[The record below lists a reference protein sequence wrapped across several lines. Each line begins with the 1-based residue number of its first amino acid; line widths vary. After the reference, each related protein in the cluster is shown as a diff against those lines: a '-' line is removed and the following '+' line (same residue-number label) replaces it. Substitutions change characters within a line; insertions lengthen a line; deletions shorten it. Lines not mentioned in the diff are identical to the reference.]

1 MSQMVE
7 TLPTFFHDNTYGLP
21 DHWILDP
28 DGKPSQDVLAE
39 AMGIPR
45 RARRQNSRTKAA
57 SDNTLTTYCSRW
69 ARLRILDELWNLNL
83 RPAQRTRS
91 NTKVGSPFCWET
103 IVFGRFLP
111 KWYSI
116 NASKALPLEP
126 NDEPD
131 PDAASAPEG
140 EAKPVASEALRV
152 VVSQVLRRLYAALD
166 SEWAE
171 ASIERRTLLADVAF
185 ACYTV
190 FGPSVLSRAA
200 EKAPGILDFYRF
212 AATYE
217 QSKEDAQTAEA
228 PQTHS
233 DTAVGALAPHD
244 TPTPE
249 SWETLAQLYSEIA
262 RVALEGATAE
272 YDSDIPYRL
281 QLLINVDLPRM
292 LALCTISDDEVRD
305 LLSRFTNLIVNMG
318 KALELAEFG
327 DQEFCEALSQ
337 AWNTYFTQQLQ
348 SEVESDF
355 FACRLEH
362 LHEVCN
368 QALDQCQFARSALA
382 GAKEATQD
390 RRLAHEVATFRQK
403 GQALQHLAEAEMHEA
418 KCKAAV
424 ADFES
429 EALHNLLPP
438 EISIDELPEEGYT
451 APVNQQDFHP
461 SARKALTC
469 LGDLLQDTARALD
482 RGLRSVRMEGVGE
495 QENEPAQSTVDSEP
509 EPATQGY
516 TVAAVPEVTID
527 NPEPA
532 VVAESRP
539 EAEPTEDTKVTQADP
554 LPAAIDTAQ
563 VPAAPAVE
571 ESALTPT
578 VEAVGAN
585 EIEPQ
590 ACSDV
595 HADQAAE
602 VAEYRGEYFDR
613 ADEAVNAFHCHFA
626 LTGQVP
632 AIAVDNI
639 AMHWLQRGHLNVA
652 AATLQIAEQ
661 LEWVRGEVLPAALLR
676 VAYFGLN
683 VWPSDQ
689 ASHANIQRQLN
700 FLPHKD
706 IDELADRRLAGKAV
720 PYLLFAA
727 SLQATLF
734 TGKYT
739 MAPRILSAIAHR
751 LDRATGK
758 MLTDLVEFSDKGYRL
773 DLESLRRR
781 PQVDE
786 KQVRA
791 RLLTMLSNWRDRIIN
806 KQTGWAPARKALRD
820 CLSLPDFA
828 ATMAAIEADD
838 GNRIQDV
845 RDFVNCYSDGDTLHD
860 LMMTQVAKAEKR
872 DTATIESFARQSF
885 FNSIGELVQ
894 IARDWVDDVQHR
906 RTRGNDTKS
915 FATRF
920 LTQLQQAR
928 IEIKKRA
935 DNTSD
940 IAQSAGAALA
950 LKAVDNLLKAIEGDS
965 DIMWSRKRAEA
976 FFALPQDLLNAAGLD
991 DNLDAQLPWL
1001 VEQCERGLDWVAIT
1015 EQALLAQD
1023 YRIAMLALLNR
1034 WDGGEEVGQQVVD
1047 VDKAAADRRHAM
1059 VQNMRHIRTMV
1070 DNAALSGLIDDERGY
1085 QLRSELEYLE
1095 ESVDKLETLDG
1106 MREYSE
1112 QIAIIER
1119 DLEAKIG
1126 VKREELQRE
1135 LQEQLNHA
1143 RTQLGAAGVP
1153 DEWVMQVNRALTDR
1167 NLAVVDEMIDHLKTA
1182 IREGRVVGTEEVGPN
1197 RLLQN
1202 FLRAE
1207 PALYDFLVA
1216 HPNAREV
1223 AKHVV
1228 QVRPGDLDFPTSHE
1242 FKAALQGLVEC
1253 RNQHRRSLDR
1263 SLYDTIA
1270 DILRFLG
1277 IHLETDGFS
1286 QRTTIDVGFDRG
1298 DVFSRLS
1305 LNVKT
1310 TETGR
1315 AFPWFEPNS
1324 TVSQITVILAC
1335 RDWQSADLKDYLD
1348 SIGASHQR
1356 TLLLSAKPLTSEA
1369 RNALARESKKNQFA
1383 LFHIDPVLMAF
1394 LGTVSHTGK
1403 PLRNFLQLSTPWTYY
1418 NPYTARDTLQP
1429 APAEMV
1435 YGRQHDAQTLVEMGG
1450 AAIIYGG
1457 RQLGKSTL
1465 LQEAKR
1471 QFHKPG
1477 QQQYAFYRAMDRD
1490 MDRGRI
1496 SKQNWERERIRVSQ
1510 EIYRAMIEAKIVV
1523 EQPNID
1529 PQSMINIVNSE
1540 LAREGRTRILM
1551 CFDEI
1556 DPLLE
1561 LDSANNF
1568 GIFRGLSDLVNQ
1580 PSRRIKILIA
1590 GLQNVKRFEDAPN
1603 FPLPQLGRSLRIS
1616 ILDTADAI
1624 QLVCEPLHILGYQF
1638 EDPLLANRIL
1648 AITNR
1653 HPGLIHIFC
1662 HELLR
1667 RVSRKPFENVGDARI
1682 TSEDVD
1688 RVERDPV
1695 VTDLIRIRFEMTLNL
1710 DKRYLVIVYGLITNN
1725 RTTGSFTA
1733 AQAKEIAEDWLP
1745 AEFKHLTEKQ
1755 FEAFL
1760 VELVG
1765 LGVLREKTNNGRA
1778 EYSLRNVNIMN
1789 LVGSARVVEEKL
1801 LRAVEGITQDNPLYG
1816 HAFPEN
1822 ATCPSPLTFKD
1833 EKFLLNPD
1841 SHSARELGDG
1851 PRMYSVGVI
1860 CGSEALGLQA
1870 DIFAASLPALG
1881 EFEENRVVGR
1891 TPPRYQ
1897 VHAYSDT
1904 ALARP
1909 ADFARILESA
1919 ITERSKD
1926 DPIMLLVT
1934 ADGETGIAH
1943 TLDLLSV
1950 AHSMTVRATGMVHRV
1965 RVLFLLGP
1973 QAMWQWQSRPD
1984 LTAELELQQPFI
1996 GLERWNETGLSNLLN
2011 RLSLDNSDSEVDEL
2025 QRYSHGWYFSL
2036 NLLAQKCLSR
2046 RRDAVRLADLKS
2058 QYVPIVEAKPRDLQ
2072 KFLGKTGLTALPWGV
2087 PLATQ
2092 LAQFDGFDIDDLQL
2106 MLMEPEFEQMGIDAD
2121 LAPAVLRWLE
2131 RLRVTDSRQ
2140 GSGSGRAAYS
2150 ITPSI
2155 VAALRAN
2162 AAEAKA

>member
-1 MSQMVE
+1 MVE
-7 TLPTFFHDNTYGLP
+7 TPPSFFHDNTYGLP

-45 RARRQNSRTKAA
+45 RARRQNARSKAA
-57 SDNTLTTYCSRW
+57 LDNTLVTYCSRW
-69 ARLRILDELWNLNL
+69 TRLRILDDLWNLNL
-83 RPAQRTRS
+83 RPVQRTRS

-111 KWYSI
+111 KWYLTKTTKTL
-116 NASKALPLEP
+116 AFEP
-126 NDEPD
+126 SDQPD
-131 PDAASAPEG
+131 SDAAFAPEG
-140 EAKPVASEALRV
+140 GTKPFASETLRV
-152 VVSQVLRRLYAALD
+152 VISQVLRHLYDALD
-166 SEWAE
+166 NEWAE

-185 ACYTV
+185 ACFTV

-217 QSKEDAQTAEA
+217 QSTDDAQTGEEL
-228 PQTHS
+228 QTHA
-233 DTAVGALAPHD
+233 DTPVSALAPHN
-244 TPTPE
+244 TNTE
-249 SWETLAQLYSEIA
+249 QSWETLAQLYSEIA
-262 RVALEGATAE
+262 SVALKGANAE
-272 YDSDIPYRL
+272 YDSDIPHRL
-281 QLLINVDLPRM
+281 QLLITIDLPRM
-292 LALCTISDDEVRD
+292 LAQRAISDDEVRD
-305 LLSRFTNLIVNMG
+305 RLSRFTNLIVNMG
-318 KALELAEFG
+318 KAIELAEFG
-327 DQEFCEALSQ
+327 DQEFCEALCQ

-348 SEVESDF
+348 SEVESSF
-355 FACRLEH
+355 FACRLDH

-368 QALDQCQFARSALA
+368 EAMDQCQLAHIALA
-382 GAKEATQD
+382 GAKEVTQD
-390 RRLAHEVATFRQK
+390 CRHAHEVATFRQK
-403 GQALQHLAEAEMHEA
+403 GQALHHIAEAEMHEA
-418 KCKAAV
+418 KCRAAV

-429 EALHNLLPP
+429 KALHSLLPP
-438 EISIDELPEEGYT
+438 EMSIDELPEEGYT
-451 APVNQQDFHP
+451 AVVNQQNFHP
-461 SARKALTC
+461 SARNALTS
-469 LGDLLQDTARALD
+469 LGDLLHDTACALD
-482 RGLRSVRMEGVGE
+482 TRLSSVSMEGVGE
-495 QENEPAQSTVDSEP
+495 QEKEFAQSTMDSKP
-509 EPATQGY
+509 KPPNQGD
-516 TVAAVPEVTID
+516 TVAAVPKVTID
-527 NPEPA
+527 DSEPA
-532 VVAESRP
+532 VTAEPRP
-539 EAEPTEDTKVTQADP
+539 EAEQTEDTKKTQDDP
-554 LPAAIDTAQ
+554 LPAA
-563 VPAAPAVE
+563 PAFE
-571 ESALTPT
+571 ESVLPPT
-578 VEAVGAN
+578 VEAFGASKL
-585 EIEPQ
+585 EPP

-595 HADQAAE
+595 QDDQVAE
-602 VAEYRGEYFDR
+602 VVEYRSEYFDR
-613 ADEAVNAFHCHFA
+613 ADEAIKAFQSHFA

-639 AMHWLQRGHLNVA
+639 AMHWLRRGHLNVA
-652 AATLQIAEQ
+652 ATTLQIAEQ
-661 LEWVRGEVLPAALLR
+661 LEWVSGEVLPAALLR

-689 ASHANIQRQLN
+689 ASHTNIQRQLN

-720 PYLLFAA
+720 PYLLLAA

-786 KQVRA
+786 KQIRA

-828 ATMAAIEADD
+828 ATIAAIEADD
-838 GNRIQDV
+838 GNRIKDV
-845 RDFVNCYSDGDTLHD
+845 GDFVNCYSDGDSLHD

-894 IARDWVDDVQHR
+894 IARDWLDDIQHR

-940 IAQSAGAALA
+940 IAQSAGATLA
-950 LKAVDNLLKAIEGDS
+950 LNAVDNLLKAIEGDS
-965 DIMWSRKRAEA
+965 GIMWSRKRAEA
-976 FFALPQDLLNAAGLD
+976 FFALPQDLLSAAELD
-991 DNLDAQLPWL
+991 GNLDAQLPWL
-1001 VEQCERGLDWVAIT
+1001 IARCELGLDWVAIT

-1034 WDGGEEVGQQVVD
+1034 WDDGEDVGQQIVEA
-1047 VDKAAADRRHAM
+1047 DKAAADRRHGM
-1059 VQNMRHIRTMV
+1059 VQNIRHIRTMV
-1070 DNAALSGLIDDERGY
+1070 DNATLSGLIDDERGY

-1207 PALYDFLVA
+1207 LALYDFLMA
-1216 HPNAREV
+1216 HPNARDV
-1223 AKHVV
+1223 AKHII
-1228 QVRPGDLDFPTSHE
+1228 QIRPGDLDFPTSHE
-1242 FKAALQGLVEC
+1242 FKVALQGLVEC

-1286 QRTTIDVGFDRG
+1286 QRTTINVGFDRG
-1298 DVFSRLS
+1298 DVFSRLA

-1510 EIYRAMIEAKIVV
+1510 EIYRAMIEAKIVI

-1765 LGVLREKTNNGRA
+1765 LGVLREKTNNSRA

-1851 PRMYSVGVI
+1851 PRMYSVGI
-1860 CGSEALGLQA
+1860 IIGSEALGLQA

-1904 ALARP
+1904 ALAHP

-1934 ADGETGIAH
+1934 ADGETGITH

-1973 QAMWQWQSRPD
+1973 QAMWHWQSRPD

-2046 RRDAVRLADLKS
+2046 KRDAVRLADLKS

-2140 GSGSGRAAYS
+2140 GSGTGRAAYC

>member
-7 TLPTFFHDNTYGLP
+7 TLLTFFHDHIYGLP
-21 DHWILDP
+21 DRWILDP
-28 DGKPSQDVLAE
+28 DGKLSQDVLAE

-45 RARRQNSRTKAA
+45 RARRQNSRTKTA

-69 ARLRILDELWNLNL
+69 TRLRMLEQFWDLNF
-83 RPAQRTRS
+83 RPAQRPRS
-91 NTKVGSPFCWET
+91 NAMNGSPFCWET
-103 IVFGRFLP
+103 IIFGRFLP

-126 NDEPD
+126 GDEPD
-131 PDAASAPEG
+131 PDAVSAPEG
-140 EAKPVASEALRV
+140 ETKPIASDALRV
-152 VVSQVLRRLYAALD
+152 AVSQVLRHLYAALD

-171 ASIERRTLLADVAF
+171 AGIERRTLLADVAF

-200 EKAPGILDFYRF
+200 EKAPGILNFYRF
-212 AATYE
+212 AATHE
-217 QSKEDAQTAEA
+217 QSKDDAQTTEA
-228 PQTHS
+228 PQAHA
-233 DTAVGALAPHD
+233 TAAPHD
-244 TPTPE
+244 TVASE
-249 SWETLAQLYSEIA
+249 SWNTLAQLYSEIA
-262 RVALEGATAE
+262 RVAQEGTTAE
-272 YDSDIPYRL
+272 YDPDIPHRL
-281 QLLINVDLPRM
+281 QLLVNVDLPRM
-292 LALCTISDDEVRD
+292 LALCAISDDEVRD

-327 DQEFCEALSQ
+327 DREFCEALSQ
-337 AWNTYFTQQLQ
+337 AWNAYFTRQLQ
-348 SEVESDF
+348 SEMESDF
-355 FACRLEH
+355 FAGRLEH
-362 LHEVCN
+362 LHGVCD
-368 QALDQCQFARSALA
+368 QALDQCELARGALA

-390 RRLAHEVATFRQK
+390 RRRAHEVATFRQK

-469 LGDLLQDTARALD
+469 LADLLQDTARALD

-495 QENEPAQSTVDSEP
+495 QENEPAQSAVDSEP
-509 EPATQGY
+509 EPATQRDM
-516 TVAAVPEVTID
+516 VAAAPEVTID
-527 NPEPA
+527 DPEPA
-532 VVAESRP
+532 IAAESGP
-539 EAEPTEDTKVTQADP
+539 EAEPIEDRKATQADP
-554 LPAAIDTAQ
+554 LPAAIDTAPAPV
-563 VPAAPAVE
+563 VPVVE
-571 ESALTPT
+571 EPALAPT
-578 VEAVGAN
+578 VLEAVGAN
-585 EIEPQ
+585 ELEPQ
-590 ACSDV
+590 ACSAV
-595 HADQAAE
+595 RADQAAE
-602 VAEYRGEYFDR
+602 VVEYRSEYFDR
-613 ADEAVNAFHCHFA
+613 ADDTVNAFHNQFA

-639 AMHWLQRGHLNVA
+639 AMHWLQRGHLNFA
-652 AATLQIAEQ
+652 AATLRIAEQ
-661 LEWVRGEVLPAALLR
+661 LEWVTGEVLPAALLR

-739 MAPRILSAIAHR
+739 MAPRILATIAHR
-751 LDRATGK
+751 LDRATGR
-758 MLTDLVEFSDKGYRL
+758 MLIDLVEFSDKGYRL

-820 CLSLPDFA
+820 CLSLPDFV

-872 DTATIESFARQSF
+872 DTATIESFARQAF

-950 LKAVDNLLKAIEGDS
+950 LKAVDNLLQAIEGDS

-976 FFALPQDLLNAAGLD
+976 FFALPQDLLDAAGLN

-1034 WDGGEEVGQQVVD
+1034 WEGGEEVGQQVVD

-1059 VQNMRHIRTMV
+1059 VQNMRRIRTMV

-1126 VKREELQRE
+1126 VKHEELQRE

-1153 DEWVMQVNRALTDR
+1153 DEWVTQVNLALTDR

-1182 IREGRVVGTEEVGPN
+1182 IREGRVLGTEEVGPN

-1207 PALYDFLVA
+1207 PELYDFLVA

-1223 AKHVV
+1223 AKHVI
-1228 QVRPGDLDFPTSHE
+1228 QVRPGNLDFPTSHE

-1356 TLLLSAKPLTSEA
+1356 TLLLSSKPLTSEA

-1733 AQAKEIAEDWLP
+1733 AQAKEIAEGWLL

-1909 ADFARILESA
+1909 ADFARILDSA

-1926 DPIMLLVT
+1926 EPIMLLVT
-1934 ADGETGIAH
+1934 ADGKMGITH

-1950 AHSMTVRATGMVHRV
+1950 AHSMTVRATGMIHRV
-1965 RVLFLLGP
+1965 RVLLLLGP

-2011 RLSLDNSDSEVDEL
+2011 RLSLDNSDGEVDEL
-2025 QRYSHGWYFSL
+2025 RRYSHGWYFSL

-2072 KFLGKTGLTALPWGV
+2072 KFLGKTGLTAVPWGV

-2121 LAPAVLRWLE
+2121 LAPAVMRWLE

-2140 GSGSGRAAYS
+2140 GSGRGRAAYS

>member
-1 MSQMVE
+1 MVE

-21 DHWILDP
+21 DRWILDP

-39 AMGIPR
+39 ALGIPR
-45 RARRQNSRTKAA
+45 SARRHNSRTKTT

-69 ARLRILDELWNLNL
+69 ARLRMLDQFWDLNL
-83 RPAQRTRS
+83 RPAQRTR
-91 NTKVGSPFCWET
+91 NKAVNGSPFCWET
-103 IVFGRFLP
+103 IIFGRFLP

-116 NASKALPLEP
+116 SASKALPLESG
-126 NDEPD
+126 DEPD
-131 PDAASAPEG
+131 PDAMFAPEG
-140 EAKPVASEALRV
+140 ETKPVASDALRAAA
-152 VVSQVLRRLYAALD
+152 SQVLRHLYAALD
-166 SEWAE
+166 SEWTE

-200 EKAPGILDFYRF
+200 EKAPGILNFYRF
-212 AATYE
+212 AATHG
-217 QSKEDAQTAEA
+217 QSKDDSQTAEA
-228 PQTHS
+228 AQAHAV
-233 DTAVGALAPHD
+233 TARSAPAPHD
-244 TPTPE
+244 TVTPE
-249 SWETLAQLYSEIA
+249 SWTTLAQLYSEIA
-262 RVALEGATAE
+262 RVAQKGAADE
-272 YDSDIPYRL
+272 YSPNIPHQL
-281 QLLINVDLPRM
+281 QLLVNVDLPRM

-305 LLSRFTNLIVNMG
+305 LLSHFTNLIVNMG

-327 DQEFCEALSQ
+327 DQEFCKALSQ
-337 AWNTYFTQQLQ
+337 AWNAYFTQQLK

-362 LHEVCN
+362 LHQVCN
-368 QALDQCQFARSALA
+368 PALDQCQLARSALA
-382 GAKEATQD
+382 GAKEATQE
-390 RRLAHEVATFRQK
+390 RRRAHEAATFRQK
-403 GQALQHLAEAEMHEA
+403 GQALQQLAEAEMHEA
-418 KCKAAV
+418 KCKATV
-424 ADFES
+424 ADCES

-438 EISIDELPEEGYT
+438 ETSIDELPEEGDA

-469 LGDLLQDTARALD
+469 LSDLLQDTARALE
-482 RGLRSVRMEGVGE
+482 RGLPLCMEGVGGE
-495 QENEPAQSTVDSEP
+495 ENELGQSAVDSEP
-509 EPATQGY
+509 EPATPGNM
-516 TVAAVPEVTID
+516 APGGMID
-527 NPEPA
+527 EPEPA
-532 VVAESRP
+532 LAAESRP
-539 EAEPTEDTKVTQADP
+539 EAEPTEDTKATQADP
-554 LPAAIDTAQ
+554 VPASIHTA
-563 VPAAPAVE
+563 AAPATPVVE
-571 ESALTPT
+571 EPPLVPT
-578 VEAVGAN
+578 VEAVSEN
-585 EIEPQ
+585 EPEPQ
-590 ACSDV
+590 TCSPV
-595 HADQAAE
+595 LADQPAE
-602 VAEYRGEYFDR
+602 IVEYRSEYFDR
-613 ADEAVNAFHCHFA
+613 ADEAVNAFHSQLA

-632 AIAVDNI
+632 AITVDNI

-652 AATLQIAEQ
+652 AATLRIAEQ
-661 LEWVRGEVLPAALLR
+661 LEWVTGEVLPAALLR

-706 IDELADRRLAGKAV
+706 IDELTDRRLAGKAV

-739 MAPRILSAIAHR
+739 MAPRILATIAHR
-751 LDRATGK
+751 LDRATGR
-758 MLTDLVEFSDKGYRL
+758 MLIDLVEFSDKGYRL
-773 DLESLRRR
+773 DLESLRRQ

-820 CLSLPDFA
+820 CLNLPDFA

-845 RDFVNCYSDGDTLHD
+845 RDFVNSYSDGDTLHD

-872 DTATIESFARQSF
+872 DTATIESFARQAF

-906 RTRGNDTKS
+906 RARGNDTKS

-950 LKAVDNLLKAIEGDS
+950 LEAVDNLLQAIEGDS

-976 FFALPQDLLNAAGLD
+976 FFALPQDLLDAAGLD

-1034 WDGGEEVGQQVVD
+1034 RDGGEEVGQQVVD

-1059 VQNMRHIRTMV
+1059 VQNMRRIRTMV

-1106 MREYSE
+1106 VREYSD
-1112 QIAIIER
+1112 QITIIER

-1153 DEWVMQVNRALTDR
+1153 DEWVAQVNRALTDR

-1182 IREGRVVGTEEVGPN
+1182 IREGKVVGTEEVGPN

-1223 AKHVV
+1223 AKHVI
-1228 QVRPGDLDFPTSHE
+1228 QVRPDDLDFPTSHE

-1324 TVSQITVILAC
+1324 MVSQITVILAC

-1383 LFHIDPVLMAF
+1383 LFHVDPVLMAF

-1471 QFHKPG
+1471 QFHKPA

-1496 SKQNWERERIRVSQ
+1496 SKQNWERERIRVSR

-1529 PQSMINIVNSE
+1529 PQAMINIVNSE

-1667 RVSRKPFENVGDARI
+1667 RVSRKPFENVGTARI
-1682 TSEDVD
+1682 TSDDVD

-1695 VTDLIRIRFEMTLNL
+1695 VTDLIRLRFEMTLNL

-1870 DIFAASLPALG
+1870 DVFAASLPPLG
-1881 EFEENRVVGR
+1881 EFEESRVVGR
-1891 TPPRYQ
+1891 NPPRYQ
-1897 VHAYSDT
+1897 VHTYSDKELT
-1904 ALARP
+1904 NP
-1909 ADFARILESA
+1909 AEFARILDSA
-1919 ITERSKD
+1919 ITQRSKD
-1926 DPIMLLVT
+1926 APIMLLVT
-1934 ADGETGIAH
+1934 AEGEMGITH

-1950 AHSMTVRATGMVHRV
+1950 AHSMTVRATGMTHRV
-1965 RVLFLLGP
+1965 RMLFLLAP
-1973 QAMWQWQSRPD
+1973 KAMWQWQSRPD
-1984 LTAELELQQPFI
+1984 LTAELEQQQPFI

-2011 RLSLDNSDSEVDEL
+2011 RLSLDNADGDVDEL

-2036 NLLAQKCLSR
+2036 NMLAQKCLSR
-2046 RRDAVRLADLKS
+2046 KREAVRLADLKG
-2058 QYVPIVEAKPRDLQ
+2058 QYVPITEAKPRELQ
-2072 KFLGKTGLTALPWGV
+2072 KFLAKTGLTSVPWGV
-2087 PLATQ
+2087 SLATQ
-2092 LAQFDGFDIDDLQL
+2092 LAQFDGFDVDDLQL
-2106 MLMEPEFEQMGIDAD
+2106 MLMEPEFEEMGINAE

-2140 GSGSGRAAYS
+2140 GLGSGCAAYS

>member
-1 MSQMVE
+1 MVE

-21 DHWILDP
+21 DHWILDS

-45 RARRQNSRTKAA
+45 RARRLQSRTKTG
-57 SDNTLTTYCSRW
+57 SDNTLTTYCLRW
-69 ARLRILDELWNLNL
+69 TRLRTLDRFWDLNL
-83 RPAQRTRS
+83 RPAQRTR
-91 NTKVGSPFCWET
+91 NNAMNGSPFCWET

-116 NASKALPLEP
+116 NASKVLPLEP
-126 NDEPD
+126 GDEPD

-140 EAKPVASEALRV
+140 ETKPVASNALRAA
-152 VVSQVLRRLYAALD
+152 VSQVLRHLYAALD

-171 ASIERRTLLADVAF
+171 ASSERRTLLADVAF

-212 AATYE
+212 AATHE
-217 QSKEDAQTAEA
+217 QSKGDIETAEA
-228 PQTHS
+228 PQSHS
-233 DTAVGALAPHD
+233 SIEFGAHDSPQDTLA
-244 TPTPE
+244 PE
-249 SWETLAQLYSEIA
+249 SWKTLAQLYNEIA
-262 RVALEGATAE
+262 RVAQEGATAE
-272 YDSDIPYRL
+272 HDPDIAHRL
-281 QLLINVDLPRM
+281 QLLVNVDLPRM
-292 LALCTISDDEVRD
+292 LALCTMPDDEMRL
-305 LLSRFTNLIVNMG
+305 LLSRFADLIVDMG
-318 KALELAEFG
+318 KALELAEFC
-327 DQEFCEALSQ
+327 DEEFCEVLSE
-337 AWNTYFTQQLQ
+337 AWIAYFAQQLQ

-355 FACRLEH
+355 FASSLEH
-362 LHEVCN
+362 LHRVCD
-368 QALDQCQFARSALA
+368 QALDQCQPARSALA
-382 GAKEATQD
+382 GAKEVTQD
-390 RRLAHEVATFRQK
+390 RRRAHEAATFRQK
-403 GQALQHLAEAEMHEA
+403 SQALQHLAEAEMHEA
-418 KCKAAV
+418 KWKATV
-424 ADFES
+424 ADLES

-438 EISIDELPEEGYT
+438 EISIDGLPKEGYT
-451 APVNQQDFHP
+451 AQVNQQDFHP
-461 SARKALTC
+461 SAHKAMTC
-469 LGDLLQDTARALD
+469 LRDLLQDTARALD
-482 RGLRSVRMEGVGE
+482 RGLASVHIKGVSE
-495 QENEPAQSTVDSEP
+495 EENESGQRAVDSEP
-509 EPATQGY
+509 ELVAQEDL
-516 TVAAVPEVTID
+516 VAAASEITI
-527 NPEPA
+527 NEPEPDVA
-532 VVAESRP
+532 VESSAEV
-539 EAEPTEDTKVTQADP
+539 EPTEGTEAMQADP
-554 LPAAIDTAQ
+554 LPTEINTDS
-563 VPAAPAVE
+563 APVTPLVE
-571 ESALTPT
+571 EPLLTPT
-578 VEAVGAN
+578 VETVGAN
-585 EIEPQ
+585 KLEPR
-590 ACSDV
+590 ACTPV
-595 HADQAAE
+595 RADQPTE
-602 VAEYRGEYFDR
+602 IVEYRSEYFDH
-613 ADEAVNAFHCHFA
+613 ADEAVAAFHSQFA

-639 AMHWLQRGHLNVA
+639 AMHWLQRGNLNFA
-652 AATLQIAEQ
+652 AATLRIAEQ
-661 LEWVRGEVLPAALLR
+661 LEWVTDEVLPAALLR
-676 VAYFGLN
+676 MAYFGLN
-683 VWPSDQ
+683 VWPNDQ
-689 ASHANIQRQLN
+689 ASQANIQRQLN
-700 FLPHKD
+700 FLPQKD
-706 IDELADRRLAGKAV
+706 IDELAERHLVGKAV

-739 MAPRILSAIAHR
+739 MAPRILATIAHR
-751 LDRATGK
+751 LDRATGR
-758 MLTDLVEFSDKGYRL
+758 MLIDLVEFSDKGYRL

-786 KQVRA
+786 KQIRA

-860 LMMTQVAKAEKR
+860 LMMTRVAKAEKR

-950 LKAVDNLLKAIEGDS
+950 LKAVDNLLKAIDGDS

-991 DNLDAQLPWL
+991 GNLDAQLPWL

-1034 WDGGEEVGQQVVD
+1034 RDDGEEVGRQVVD

-1135 LQEQLNHA
+1135 LLEQLNHA

-1153 DEWVMQVNRALTDR
+1153 DEWVKQVNRALTDR

-1223 AKHVV
+1223 AKHVI
-1228 QVRPGDLDFPTSHE
+1228 QVRPGGLDFPTSHE

-1897 VHAYSDT
+1897 VHAYSET

-1909 ADFARILESA
+1909 ADFARILDSA

-1934 ADGETGIAH
+1934 TDGETGITH

-1973 QAMWQWQSRPD
+1973 RAMWQWQSRPD
-1984 LTAELELQQPFI
+1984 LTTELELQQPFI

-2131 RLRVTDSRQ
+2131 RLRVTDLRQ